1 MLLLFFRQRVFLG
14 ENGTDWMDV
23 EDVRVD
29 SSNSIRMVDV
39 DTDIKEQR
47 QDRQLVGDEDG
58 LGLAEKL
65 VTHGQV

>member
-1 MLLLFFRQRVFLG
+1 MLLLFFRRRVFLG
-14 ENGTDWMDV
+14 VNGTDWMDV
-23 EDVRVD
+23 EDVWVD

-47 QDRQLVGDEDG
+47 QDGQLVGDEDG
-58 LGLAEKL
+58 LGLAEQL